1 MKREV
6 LLPLHF
12 LIAIAMTM
20 IIMINTTPT
29 PQVATMMTSG
39 NDNPDEADAAI
50 SSVPD
55 DKQTVLNVP
64 IVSEISGN

>member
-1 MKREV
+1 
-6 LLPLHF
+6 
-12 LIAIAMTM
+12 MTM

-29 PQVATMMTSG
+29 LQATATMTSG